1 MNNNEEENQ
10 RDEADS
16 ASGASLDEKLTGEA
30 TETTDGTEGTADNPL
45 VEKEPSADQAD
56 DFSAAQEDDDTD
68 NIVESGTDRLVDTG
82 LAAAINPQTDIPEET
97 SEDHESDNTGQE
109 SAELDLSDDDDED
122 DSWEEDESEEDDYE
136 GDLAKADNDNDF
148 GERRTSLSR

>member
-16 ASGASLDEKLTGEA
+16 ALEASLDEKLTGEA
-30 TETTDGTEGTADNPL
+30 TATTDDTEGTADNPL

-68 NIVESGTDRLVDTG
+68 DIVESGTDWLVDTG
-82 LAAAINPQTDIPEET
+82 LAAAINPQSDIPEET

-109 SAELDLSDDDDED
+109 SAESDLYEDDDED
-122 DSWEEDESEEDDYE
+122 DSEEE
-136 GDLAKADNDNDF
+136 GARAVLPVVV
-148 GERRTSLSR
+148 